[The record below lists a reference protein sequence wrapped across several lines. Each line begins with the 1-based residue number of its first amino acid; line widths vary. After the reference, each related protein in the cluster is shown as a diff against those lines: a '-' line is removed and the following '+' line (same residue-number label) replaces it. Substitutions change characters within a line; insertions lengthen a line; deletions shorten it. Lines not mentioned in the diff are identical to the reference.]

1 MKFLKLTFCSLLL
14 IIIAACQLNPFGSKK
29 NKQDESAEAT
39 SAAPISIEA
48 DAAARKSAQ
57 PAQQTD
63 WRNAASYR
71 QWKNAKEGI
80 VEPNPSYNSYEEY
93 QEYLQWLEFQKLK
106 NKSK

>member
-29 NKQDESAEAT
+29 NKQDESAEAA

-48 DAAARKSAQ
+48 DATARNAQ
-57 PAQQTD
+57 PAQQTN